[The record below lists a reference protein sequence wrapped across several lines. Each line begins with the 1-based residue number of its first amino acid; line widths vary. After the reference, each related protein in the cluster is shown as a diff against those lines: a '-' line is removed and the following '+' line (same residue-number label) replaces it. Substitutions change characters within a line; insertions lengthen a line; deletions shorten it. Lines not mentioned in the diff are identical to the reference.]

1 MQFIV
6 YCLKRALREFAHF
19 GALLCMLSAQHL
31 NTLELYYTTII
42 FSSHTISQLFF
53 RNDEHFF
60 SLTCY
65 NFSTTPIMMAC
76 AYLIFQI
83 LLASSKRKSMCAAEG
98 SSIK

>member
-19 GALLCMLSAQHL
+19 GALLCMSAQHL
-31 NTLELYYTTII
+31 NTLELYYYTII

-60 SLTCY
+60 SLS
-65 NFSTTPIMMAC
+65 NV
-76 AYLIFQI
+76 L
-83 LLASSKRKSMCAAEG
+83 
-98 SSIK
+98 

>member
-19 GALLCMLSAQHL
+19 GALLCMLLSAQHL

-53 RNDEHFF
+53 RDDDKHFF
-60 SLTCY
+60 SL
-65 NFSTTPIMMAC
+65 S
-76 AYLIFQI
+76 LS
-83 LLASSKRKSMCAAEG
+83 L
-98 SSIK
+98 